1 MKILIYGLNYAPE
14 VTGVGKYTAEMAEL
28 FAVRGHEVRVICA
41 PPYYPQW
48 RVHEDYRAGHYRRE
62 TLRGVRVWRAPLWVP
77 AQQGGLKRIVHLAS
91 FAFSSLPLLARLAA
105 WQPRV
110 VMLIAPTLFCA
121 PGALVLAR
129 AVGASSWL
137 HIQDF
142 EVDAAFD
149 LGLLRGGHESRLGR
163 MARAGECA
171 LLRRFDVVSS
181 ISEHM
186 VERAIDKGVDTSRA
200 VCLPNWVDTHVI
212 FPLPYPSAYRRRLG
226 IPQDNT
232 VVLYSGNMGAK
243 QGIEILANVAT
254 VLATRSDISFVFCG
268 DGAAKH
274 ELMTRCQSLPN
285 CHVLP
290 LQPAS
295 MLNELLNVADI
306 HVLPQR
312 NDAADLVM
320 PSKLTGMLA
329 SGRAVVAMARPGTS
343 LFDVVAD
350 HGISVPPEDD
360 NALAA
365 AIVELANDPER
376 RTALGRA
383 ARGYAKRVLSPQAI
397 FDVLEARFAALTGG
411 VPEPDVESQV
421 GPQAGPQPA
430 ASGVSSG
437 HQGAVQS
444 ANQSKQQIGK
454 GGSTLPEV
462 MQSDM

>member
-1 MKILIYGLNYAPE
+1 MRILIYGLNYAPE

-28 FAVRGHEVRVICA
+28 FATRGHEVRVVCA

-48 RVHEDYRAGHYRRE
+48 RVHEGYRAWRYKRE
-62 TLRGVRVWRAPLWVP
+62 TLGGVGVWRAPLWVP
-77 AQQGGLKRIVHLAS
+77 SRQGGLKRIVHLAS
-91 FAFSSLPLLARLAA
+91 FALTSLPLLARLSA
-105 WQPRV
+105 WRPQA
-110 VMLIAPTLFCA
+110 VMLIVPTLFCA
-121 PGALVLAR
+121 PGALLLAR

-149 LGLLRGGHESRLGR
+149 LGLLQGGASRLGR
-163 MARAGECA
+163 AARAGERA

-181 ISEHM
+181 ISSRM
-186 VERAIDKGVDTSRA
+186 VERAIDKGVDPSRA
-200 VCLPNWVDTHVI
+200 VCLPNWVDTHAI
-212 FPLPYPSAYRRRLG
+212 FPLPYPSLFRRRLG
-226 IPQDNT
+226 ISQENT

-243 QGIEILANVAT
+243 QGIEILADVAT
-254 VLATRSDISFVFCG
+254 ALAGRSDISFVFCG
-268 DGAAKH
+268 DGAAKR
-274 ELMTRCQSLPN
+274 ELIARCQPLRN

-343 LFDVVAD
+343 LFDVVSN
-350 HGISVPPEDD
+350 HGVVVPPEDG

-365 AIVELANDPER
+365 AIAALADDPER
-376 RTALGRA
+376 RAALGRA
-383 ARGYAKRVLSPQAI
+383 ARRYAKRMLSPQSI
-397 FDVLEARFAALTGG
+397 FDALEARLSALAGEAL
-411 VPEPDVESQV
+411 EP
-421 GPQAGPQPA
+421 AGAPQPA
-430 ASGVSSG
+430 TSGGAASAREPA
-437 HQGAVQS
+437 HA
-444 ANQSKQQIGK
+444 AGK
-454 GGSTLPEV
+454 GGSTLPEIEQYDV
-462 MQSDM
+462 